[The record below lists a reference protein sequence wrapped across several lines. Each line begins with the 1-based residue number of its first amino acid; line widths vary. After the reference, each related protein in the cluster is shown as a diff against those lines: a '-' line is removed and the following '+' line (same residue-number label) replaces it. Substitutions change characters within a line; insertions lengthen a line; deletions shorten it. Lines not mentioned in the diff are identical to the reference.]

1 MWTKIYREPFWMG
14 FSKEQYEQVKGPM
27 HYLERLEKISSG
39 KGISISYGIAGGT
52 GKDQAEA
59 VAEEADRKMYE
70 NKREYYLRSG
80 KERRKR

>member
-1 MWTKIYREPFWMG
+1 
-14 FSKEQYEQVKGPM
+14 M